1 MSHLEISLSVRRP
14 PRNIFVTLSQP
25 HDRLR
30 TPTLTHGFRVVLNAL
45 KALNVQSISCPSD
58 EDYNVNNKTLAHL
71 ESLHAFVYIAK
82 RSIPQDEIELNLEVY
97 PTISTMY

>member
-1 MSHLEISLSVRRP
+1 M
-14 PRNIFVTLSQP
+14 
-25 HDRLR
+25 
-30 TPTLTHGFRVVLNAL
+30 
-45 KALNVQSISCPSD
+45 QSISCPSD

-71 ESLHAFVYIAK
+71 VSLHAFVYIAK

>member
-1 MSHLEISLSVRRP
+1 M
-14 PRNIFVTLSQP
+14 
-25 HDRLR
+25 
-30 TPTLTHGFRVVLNAL
+30 
-45 KALNVQSISCPSD
+45 QSISCPSD

-82 RSIPQDEIELNLEVY
+82 HSIPQDEIKLNLEVY